1 MEGRQLLAALDIW
14 GLMWNIG
21 LWVHDLEFKSQLLIL
36 LLAVQPQAS
45 CLSLCSLCPSV
56 DEMLPLES

>member
-1 MEGRQLLAALDIW
+1 
-14 GLMWNIG
+14 
-21 LWVHDLEFKSQLLIL
+21 
-36 LLAVQPQAS
+36 VQPQAS